1 MKRISYLFVLG
12 LLLNGCGSTK
22 SLVST
27 ETPTIMATIDLVNV
41 TDDKVNVSVDPGV
54 FTSDD
59 VTFYIPETVPGT
71 YSIDNYGQYIEGFK
85 ALDYDGKELP
95 VTKSDENTWNISNG
109 KNLDKVVYLVNDTFD
124 TENVKKDH
132 VFSPAGTNILKGK
145 NFMLN
150 LHGFVGYF
158 KGMTEV
164 PYQLSISS
172 PSNLIPTTS
181 MSRAMEGK
189 KTPGTDVFSAS
200 RYFEITDNP
209 IMYAAPDTTSFQLKD
224 IKVTLGVYSPNKL
237 YDALDFKPSM
247 EKMMQA
253 QKAFLGATNGTKS
266 YDIILYLANF
276 AKDDATG
283 FGALEHHKSTV
294 VVFPEQ
300 MDKDRLEEAMIDVVS
315 HEFFH
320 TLTPLNVHS
329 KEIQY
334 FDYNNPKMS
343 EHLWMY
349 EGTTEYFAN
358 LFQITE
364 GLIDEKEFYKRM
376 MDKIN
381 NSKQYDDTMSF
392 TKMSKN
398 VLVEPYKD
406 QYPNVYE
413 KGALISMAL
422 DIRLRELSQ
431 GEKGILWMMKELAK
445 KYDDKTPFDD
455 DQLIPEIVSMTYPEV
470 QDFFDTYVT
479 GTTPIDYSRF
489 LAKVGLAI
497 SEQDRPTGYFMD
509 GEIPFIDVDPGKD
522 NAIFVRKGI
531 ALNNFF
537 TDLGAEGGD
546 VIKSIDGR
554 ATNLVNIRLIIGESF
569 NWSPD
574 REITMVVDRDGKEVT
589 LKGKVG
595 TPVLQEW
602 TITPMENVMDN
613 QVMLREAW
621 LKG

>member
-1 MKRISYLFVLG
+1 MG

-124 TENVKKDH
+124 TENIKKDH

-189 KTPGTDVFSAS
+189 KTPGTDVFSAG

-589 LKGKVG
+589 LNGKVG

>member
-124 TENVKKDH
+124 TENIKKDH

-589 LKGKVG
+589 LNGKVG

>member
-589 LKGKVG
+589 LNGKVG